1 MAKYTSYDTVGAK
14 ESVDDIIS
22 NLSPTDTPFQS
33 LIGNE
38 GIKAKLIE
46 WQEDSLAD
54 VRDNAQVEGFTAAD
68 ATLAPTSLRDNTT
81 QILEKTIKISGSA
94 DAIDHYGRD
103 KETAYQL
110 RKASK
115 ELKRD
120 FEYAL
125 VGTAQT
131 KVTGDSSTAR
141 KFAGVQAMIHADV
154 TTTAPDGDAGTGG
167 VQTSPLTEDLIVD
180 AGETLYNEG
189 ADSSILMIKPSDSKI
204 VAAFAKSAGRERDL
218 KNESKIVNVVDVY
231 VSPFGECKVVMNRWL
246 RATDALLFD
255 PSMWKKQTLRGW
267 SRETLAKDGDNTKIM
282 IVGEFSLKHRNFK
295 GSGLITN
302 LS

>member
-1 MAKYTSYDTVGAK
+1 MAQYKSYDTVGAK
-14 ESVDDIIS
+14 EDVDDIIS

-33 LIGNE
+33 LIGGEN
-38 GIKAKLIE
+38 INSKLFE
-46 WQEDSLAD
+46 WQEDSLDD
-54 VRDNAQVEGFTAAD
+54 VRDNAQVEGFEASD
-68 ATLAPTSLRDNTT
+68 ATLAPTVMRDNTT
-81 QILEKTIKISGSA
+81 QILEKTIKVSGST

-120 FEYAL
+120 FEHGL

-141 KFAGVQAMIHADV
+141 KFAGVQAQIHADV
-154 TTTAPDGDAGTGG
+154 TTDAGTA
-167 VQTSPLTEDLIVD
+167 PLTETLVVD
-180 AGETLYNEG
+180 AGEKLYTAG

-204 VAAFAKSAGRERDL
+204 VAAFAQAAGRERDL

-255 PSMWKKQTLRGW
+255 PAMWKKQTLRSW
-267 SRETLAKDGDNTKIM
+267 SRETLAKTGDSTKIM
-282 IVGEFSLKHRNFK
+282 IVGEFSLKHRNYK
-295 GSGLITN
+295 GSGLIEN
-302 LS
+302 LT